1 MFGDVFWSYLLLIEA
16 ITLAEAGGAGGDP
29 CPHIGHRQDCGNGEN
44 SCGLARQVAAQCVAL
59 HIDHLFL
66 VGEGNP
72 TSIKDWGDLIGDGGE
87 VITPNPKT
95 SGDARWNHLGG
106 WAWAEKNGQDP
117 KAFAKAPYQH
127 VPTWPTD
134 AFVRAKIAKAGF

>member
-1 MFGDVFWSYLLLIEA
+1 MVTPALTSDIDK
-16 ITLAEAGGAGGDP
+16 TAETGKIPADWQGKL
-29 CPHIGHRQDCGNGEN
+29 PHNASPSTSTI
-44 SCGLARQVAAQCVAL
+44 V
-59 HIDHLFL
+59 FL
-66 VGEGNP
+66 VREENP
-72 TSIKDWGDLIGDGGE
+72 KSIKDWGDLIGDGGE

-95 SGDARWNHLGG
+95 SGDARWNHLAG
-106 WAWAEKNGQDP
+106 WAMTEKNGQDP